1 MSTPVLK
8 PLLKPLLIIIG
19 ASSMLFFGGV
29 IALTLQSN
37 EAAGSA
43 STWVQSASS
52 LLNSEKPE
60 VPKASEFS
68 PVLRSITPTAA
79 QATAIQQTPMATL
92 TAQQAAD
99 YAQRHLPNTKILAVP
114 ELVNYQGTVAYEV
127 RLDSGLAY
135 IDANFG
141 ELLNPATK
149 VMNTTASISQ
159 RISNDGGYE
168 DDEDEYDDEKGEY
181 HDEYK
186 EDKHHDEDHKDKKH
200 KKHDSRL
207 IVTDDHDNDE
217 DYHHSE
223 ALQGDS

>member
-19 ASSMLFFGGV
+19 SSSMLFFGGV
-29 IALTLQSN
+29 IALILQSN

-43 STWVQSASS
+43 WWQSASS
-52 LLNSEKPE
+52 LLSLEKP
-60 VPKASEFS
+60 VTSVKSGYS
-68 PVLRSITPTAA
+68 PVLTSITPTTA

-99 YAQRHLPNTKILAVP
+99 YAQRHLPNTKLLAVP

-141 ELLNPATK
+141 ELLNPATNA
-149 VMNTTASISQ
+149 MNDTPSAL
-159 RISNDGGYE
+159 NAGGYE
-168 DDEDEYDDEKGEY
+168 DDEDEYDDDDDDEKGKH

-186 EDKHHDEDHKDKKH
+186 EDDHHDEGHKQHKNH

-207 IVTDDHDNDE
+207 IVADDHDNDE
-217 DYHHSE
+217 DHHHSDD
-223 ALQGDS
+223 LKGDS